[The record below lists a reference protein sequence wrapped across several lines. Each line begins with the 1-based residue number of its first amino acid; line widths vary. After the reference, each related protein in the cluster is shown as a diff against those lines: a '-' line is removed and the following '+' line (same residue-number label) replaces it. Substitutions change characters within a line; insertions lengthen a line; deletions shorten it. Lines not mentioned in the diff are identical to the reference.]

1 MHRSNLRSERVTATM
16 DEKTKSSLPMFH
28 CVSSAVPR
36 HVTSAGITQR
46 FGSLTEYPGDC
57 LRTRVATEPRPFPV
71 LRGLFCVFFVSC
83 PCLLFLLFF
92 FVFVF
97 GLLLQI
103 TSSSPEKA
111 WRQTGACV
119 PELLSSTTTFRWL
132 E

>member
-57 LRTRVATEPRPFPV
+57 LRTKVATEPRPFPV

-92 FVFVF
+92 LSLSLVYFYKSRAR
-97 GLLLQI
+97 L
-103 TSSSPEKA
+103 P
-111 WRQTGACV
+111 RRRGARRVRACQ
-119 PELLSSTTTFRWL
+119 SY
-132 E
+132 